1 MKNGKS
7 NNIMDTRVLV
17 KAAFLTAIS
26 IVLTRFLY
34 YFIPLAGG
42 LPAIRL
48 SFGEVPIMM
57 SGMLFGP
64 VVGGITGLASDLI
77 GVLINPQGAFHP
89 GFTLSS
95 ILWGLI
101 PGLIFIL
108 FRRKKKYDAIY
119 SVVNISVT
127 VTICF
132 IIISLGL
139 NTLWLASMFGKGF
152 MILLPGRVIS
162 SIVNI
167 PLQSIIIITLMKYLK
182 GIINS

>member
-17 KAAFLTAIS
+17 KASFFTAIS

-34 YFIPLAGG
+34 YFLPVAGG

-48 SFGEVPIMM
+48 SFGEVPIIM
-57 SGMLFGP
+57 SGMIFGP
-64 VVGGITGLASDLI
+64 VVGGITGLAADLI

-95 ILWGLI
+95 ILWGAI
-101 PGLIFIL
+101 PGIL
-108 FRRKKKYDAIY
+108 FLLFNKHQTYEKKYSIT
-119 SVVNISVT
+119 NIVVT

-132 IIISLGL
+132 VVISLGL
-139 NTLWLASMFGKGF
+139 NTLWLSSMFGKGF
-152 MILLPGRVIS
+152 
-162 SIVNI
+162 IVLFVPRLIAIVPNI
-167 PLQSIIIITLMKYLK
+167 ILQSIIIITLVKYLK
-182 GIINS
+182 GIINA

>member
-17 KAAFLTAIS
+17 KASFLTAIS
-26 IVLTRFLY
+26 IVLTRFL
-34 YFIPLAGG
+34 FFFPV
-42 LPAIRL
+42 PSIRI

-57 SGMLFGP
+57 TGMIFGP
-64 VVGGITGLASDLI
+64 VVGGITGLAADLI

-101 PGLIFIL
+101 PGLTFLIFK
-108 FRRKKKYDAIY
+108 RKKNYSAIY
-119 SVVNISVT
+119 SVMNISVT
-127 VTICF
+127 VAICF
-132 IIISLGL
+132 IVISLAL
-139 NTLWLASMFGKGF
+139 NTLWLSSLFGKGF

-162 SIVNI
+162 AIVNI
-167 PLQSIIIITLMKYLK
+167 PLQSLIIITLMKYLK

>member
-1 MKNGKS
+1 MKKGKNS
-7 NNIMDTRVLV
+7 NIMDTRVLV

-26 IVLTRFLY
+26 IVFTRFLY

-42 LPAIRL
+42 IPAIRL

-64 VVGGITGLASDLI
+64 VVGGITGLAADLI

-101 PGLIFIL
+101 PGLLFII
-108 FRRKKKYDAIY
+108 FRRKKVYTAIY
-119 SVVNISVT
+119 SPVNISVT
-127 VTICF
+127 VAICF

-139 NTLWLASMFGKGF
+139 NTLWLTTMFGKGF

-162 SIVNI
+162 SIANI
-167 PLQSIIIITLMKYLK
+167 PLQSIIIITLIKYLRSV
-182 GIINS
+182 INS

>member
-17 KAAFLTAIS
+17 KASFLTAIS

-57 SGMLFGP
+57 SGMIFGP
-64 VVGGITGLASDLI
+64 VVGGITGLAADLI

-101 PGLIFIL
+101 PGLLFLIF
-108 FRRKKKYDAIY
+108 KKGKSYEKKYSIT
-119 SVVNISVT
+119 NIAVS
-127 VTICF
+127 VTICY

-139 NTLWLASMFGKGF
+139 NTLWLSSMFGKGF
-152 MILLPGRVIS
+152 MILFPGRVIS
-162 SIVNI
+162 AIVNI
-167 PLQSIIIITLMKYLK
+167 PLQSLIIMTLMKYLK
-182 GIINS
+182 GIINT